1 MGVSLNR
8 AASRIS
14 LVIFALA
21 VAGLVAFGDSQASA
35 SHVSCG
41 DTITAD
47 TTLDSDLLNCPNNGI
62 VIGADGDHSRPERSR
77 DRRRRDPELAGCD
90 PKSSS
95 ATSGSATTAT
105 IGVTIKGGTR
115 QGLRSRAC

>member
-8 AASRIS
+8 AVSRIS

-62 VIGADGDHSRPERSR
+62 LIGADGVTLDLNGHKIDSDGIP
-77 DRRRRDPELAGCD
+77 DAGCD
-90 PKSSS
+90 PESRS
-95 ATSGSATTAT
+95 ATSGS
-105 IGVTIKGGTR
+105 
-115 QGLRSRAC
+115 

>member
-21 VAGLVAFGDSQASA
+21 AVGLMAFGDSQASA

-62 VIGADGDHSRPERSR
+62 LIGADGITLNLNGHVIDGDGTPA
-77 DRRRRDPELAGCD
+77 AGCD
-90 PKSSS
+90 PDVELCH
-95 ATSGSATTAT
+95 
-105 IGVTIKGGTR
+105 IGVGNDR
-115 QGLRSRAC
+115 HDRVRSRGGASGTSAWAC